1 MVRYLQV
8 RIIRFYNEEVA
19 IHSRE
24 SGGES
29 TMALLIAAAVL
40 SGCILASWAILR
52 RPVRRIVE
60 DVRLE
65 HARALFHRNRE
76 RLEARFLTAL
86 ERTEPTESEL
96 WESAHWH
103 DDVLWA
109 RDRQTNHLLA
119 LTCVEFEPEPFELSS
134 ERRHATAI
142 FEFHNGHWCA
152 QGKHFDEI
160 RPDEAI
166 DLFRRFETV

>member
-1 MVRYLQV
+1 MVCYLQV
-8 RIIRFYNEEVA
+8 CLIRFYNEDVA

-29 TMALLIAAAVL
+29 TMGLFIAAAVL
-40 SGCILASWAILR
+40 TACFLASWAILR
-52 RPVRRIVE
+52 RPVRRMVE
-60 DVRLE
+60 DVRIE

-76 RLEARFLTAL
+76 RLEARFLSAL
-86 ERTEPTESEL
+86 DRTDPTESEL
-96 WESAHWH
+96 WETAHWH

-134 ERRHATAI
+134 EQRHATAI

-152 QGKHFDEI
+152 QGKHFDEL

-166 DLFRRFETV
+166 DLFRRLETV